1 MPVRIPEVC
10 LAEPAVTPFA
20 VLGGMNHTRPIP
32 EMPWQNIVRRSLSS
46 FPHGDASPLPLFIE
60 ASRGT
65 CRTSSVC
72 GDAPENDLIE
82 GDVGACLSNPSSFS
96 ILPITNSLSSWDSAI
111 QP

>member
-20 VLGGMNHTRPIP
+20 ILGGTNHTRPITAHP
-32 EMPWQNIVRRSLSS
+32 RNAVAEYRAPLTFF

-65 CRTSSVC
+65 CRKSSVC

-82 GDVGACLSNPSSFS
+82 GDVVVVSPTPSSFS
-96 ILPITNSLSSWDSAI
+96 ILPITRPILLQSLA
-111 QP
+111 

>member
-1 MPVRIPEVC
+1 M
-10 LAEPAVTPFA
+10 AEYRAPLTFF
-20 VLGGMNHTRPIP
+20 
-32 EMPWQNIVRRSLSS
+32 

-82 GDVGACLSNPSSFS
+82 GDLIEGDVGACLSNPFW
-96 ILPITNSLSSWDSAI
+96 LLDLTDH
-111 QP
+111 

>member
-1 MPVRIPEVC
+1 MLGRTSGYTVRNTWWYESYTAHPGNAV
-10 LAEPAVTPFA
+10 AEYRAPLTFF
-20 VLGGMNHTRPIP
+20 
-32 EMPWQNIVRRSLSS
+32 

-82 GDVGACLSNPSSFS
+82 GDLIEGDVGACLSNPF
-96 ILPITNSLSSWDSAI
+96 
-111 QP
+111 